1 MAGKSVAKRNG
12 AKKSGAGKNEV
23 GKGAVG
29 KGGAGE
35 SAGKTTTRK
44 AVAKKEVVAKKAVKG
59 AVLERAMPRK
69 GGLWVALVTFLVTA
83 TLGVVIN
90 SFVFG
95 RGLSFDRSIS
105 RYVGYETWSAVVF
118 ALGNGL
124 VVAMVASY
132 LWRLGEAW
140 KMPRV
145 YYYCAF
151 LMAVGLIW
159 LSACPV
165 GYCDIGGRKSVVS
178 LFHELTSKTMFIMM
192 MLVAAM
198 LAGNRRASA
207 GTRAVC
213 VAYVVYG
220 IFCVTG
226 YLTEGSWFEPLVLVY
241 ESTYIVTFPL
251 VLAACREKVEG

>member
-1 MAGKSVAKRNG
+1 MECGGVCAGKWS
-12 AKKSGAGKNEV
+12 SGGD
-23 GKGAVG
+23 
-29 KGGAGE
+29 GGE
-35 SAGKTTTRK
+35 LS
-44 AVAKKEVVAKKAVKG
+44 
-59 AVLERAMPRK
+59 LEIG
-69 GGLWVALVTFLVTA
+69 GGLEDATSVLLLCVFDGGGTDLVV
-83 TLGVVIN
+83 
-90 SFVFG
+90 
-95 RGLSFDRSIS
+95 GLSGGVL
-105 RYVGYETWSAVVF
+105 RYW
-118 ALGNGL
+118 
-124 VVAMVASY
+124 
-132 LWRLGEAW
+132 
-140 KMPRV
+140 
-145 YYYCAF
+145 
-151 LMAVGLIW
+151 
-159 LSACPV
+159 
-165 GYCDIGGRKSVVS
+165 GRKSVVS